1 MVITP
6 WFAFL
11 YIKIILKI
19 FFVSASDILSYFH
32 QMVSNVCLF
41 GIFLILWFT
50 TFLKILSTPCKY
62 VCMYVCMFPHLLI
75 AEDNCFSVMMLK
87 VSALSE
93 WIDHHFCWEQCCWK
107 HASNGRLS
115 SSDNRRLWRQ
125 SEHFAEHGA
134 NIKLWNRFSV
144 VQQSPELLG
153 WPGITCYLDCCWVES
168 FSFHLYGCI
177 LCSCGAYILEVLL
190 NFSCLIKSNLCR
202 DLFRTS
208 ELV

>member
-1 MVITP
+1 M
-6 WFAFL
+6 
-11 YIKIILKI
+11 
-19 FFVSASDILSYFH
+19 
-32 QMVSNVCLF
+32 
-41 GIFLILWFT
+41 
-50 TFLKILSTPCKY
+50 Y

-153 WPGITCYLDCCWVES
+153 WPGISCYLDCCWVES
-168 FSFHLYGCI
+168 FSFHLCGCI
-177 LCSCGAYILEVLL
+177 LCSCGAYILEGLL